1 MRTAVIPRRR
11 HDTVL
16 MHRLPSRLVSTIF
29 SFECLFAIFI
39 CINYF
44 KDIPSLQWAPVDLA
58 VLFMGLSIISGLYVY
73 LRRGFRV
80 QHSAFTLILLFLIF
94 AAYALA
100 SLAWTP
106 GHAYAMEKVL
116 LIMTYVFWSLAG
128 AALIIAY
135 DVRRLY
141 RFMLAIFLFSCWVAL
156 ETFQY
161 YLQSGP
167 ITFVTPDNAYYLATA
182 RVLGLGALITLA
194 YSLFWAPNAW
204 VKVAAFILF
213 DFFLF
218 LLLVVGARG
227 PLLATVI
234 AALVPLLIGW
244 RLRASE
250 EIVLKRYVVPLIGII
265 AISFIVFVCYT
276 SVFSDTLTIDRLLAL
291 LQPGMEPSAA
301 TRLSYY
307 EVAIPLWLETPI
319 VGHGIGS
326 WPILIGL
333 GDVRNYP
340 HNIVL
345 EIMVELGLIGLLLFI
360 GMVIFGLR
368 TLGSWG
374 SIAKDPARILILMLF
389 VNVFTNAQVTGDIGY
404 NNVMFSI
411 FGLLMLT
418 RRSVAQAKGS
428 PPKFRPS
435 RLRHSHLPQR
445 M

>member
-1 MRTAVIPRRR
+1 MRTAIIPRRQ
-11 HDTVL
+11 HDTAL
-16 MHRLPSRLVSTIF
+16 THRLASRVVSTIF
-29 SFECLFAIFI
+29 SFESLFATFLF
-39 CINYF
+39 INYF
-44 KDIPSLQWAPVDLA
+44 KDIPHLQWVEGDLA
-58 VLFMGLSIISGLYVY
+58 VLFMVLSIISGLYVF
-73 LRRGFRV
+73 LRRGFRM
-80 QHSAFTLILLFLIF
+80 QHSAFTLILIFLIF
-94 AAYALA
+94 AAYAVA

-106 GHAYAMEKVL
+106 GHAYALEKVL
-116 LIMTYVFWSLAG
+116 LITTYVFWSLAG

-135 DVRRLY
+135 DVRRFY
-141 RFMLAIFLFSCWVAL
+141 RFMVAIFLFACWVAF
-156 ETFQY
+156 ETFLF

-194 YSLFWAPNAW
+194 YALFWAPNAW

-250 EIVLKRYVVPLIGII
+250 GIVLRHYIVPLLGII
-265 AISFIVFVCYT
+265 AVSSIVFVYYT
-276 SVFSDTLTIDRLLAL
+276 SVFSDTLTINRLLAL
-291 LQPGMEPSAA
+291 LQPGMEASAA

-307 EVAIPLWLETPI
+307 EAAIPLWLEMPI

-333 GDVRNYP
+333 GDIRNYP
-340 HNIVL
+340 HNIFL
-345 EIMVELGLIGLLLFI
+345 EIMVELGLIGLVLFI
-360 GMVIFGLR
+360 GMTILGLR
-368 TLGSWG
+368 TLGSWR
-374 SIAKDPARILILMLF
+374 SIAKDPVRILILMLF
-389 VNVFTNAQVTGDIGY
+389 VNVFVNAQVTGDIGY
-404 NNVMFSI
+404 NNVMFGI
-411 FGLLMLT
+411 LGLLMLT

-428 PPKFRPS
+428 PPDFRPP

>member
-1 MRTAVIPRRR
+1 MSA
-11 HDTVL
+11 
-16 MHRLPSRLVSTIF
+16 IF
-29 SFECLFAIFI
+29 SFEGLFAFFL

-44 KDIPSLQWAPVDLA
+44 KDIPHLQWVPVDLA
-58 VLFMGLSIISGLYVY
+58 ALFMGLSIISGLYVY

-80 QHSAFTLILLFLIF
+80 QQSAFTLILLYLIL
-94 AAYALA
+94 AAYAVA

-106 GHAYAMEKVL
+106 GHTYAMEKAL
-116 LIMTYVFWSLAG
+116 LITTYVFWSLAG

-135 DVRRLY
+135 DVRRFY
-141 RFMLAIFLFSCWVAL
+141 RFMIAILLFSCWVAF
-156 ETFQY
+156 ETFLY

-167 ITFVTPDNAYYLATA
+167 ITFVTPTNAYYLATG

-194 YSLFWAPNAW
+194 YALFWARNVW
-204 VKVAAFILF
+204 VKVGAFILF
-213 DFFLF
+213 DFFVF

-227 PLLATVI
+227 PLLATVV
-234 AALVPLLIGW
+234 AALVPLLIGFG
-244 RLRASE
+244 LRAPE
-250 EIVLKRYVVPLIGII
+250 GIVLKRYVVRLAGII
-265 AISFIVFVCYT
+265 ALSSVIFVYYT
-276 SVFSDTLTIDRLLAL
+276 TAVSETLTIDRLLAL
-291 LQPGMEPSAA
+291 LQPGLEPSAA

-307 EVAIPLWLETPI
+307 QVAIPLWLEKPI
-319 VGHGIGS
+319 FGHGIGS

-333 GDVRNYP
+333 GDIRNYP

-374 SIAKDPARILILMLF
+374 SIAKEPARILILMLC
-389 VNVFTNAQVTGDIGY
+389 VNVFVNAQVTGDIGY
-404 NNVMFSI
+404 NNMMFGI

-428 PPKFRPS
+428 PPNFRPS